1 MEASAFSF
9 AIIDWIFSV
18 FVLIFAVIGVIKGFI
33 DNIFGKLAV
42 ILGMLLAYIFY
53 KKTGEVVLKSMNAG
67 ALRDLLSFL
76 LIFIVVFLT
85 IKIIQMIVS
94 KIFEFSILK
103 SLDRTLGFFFG
114 ALEGLCIVGFMIFIL
129 QIQPFIPIQGLFNDS
144 FFYEH
149 MMPVITKTEEIKDKQ
164 SQELNDN
171 NKENK
176 SEREPA
182 VNDKKKDEQ
191 KHA

>member
-9 AIIDWIFSV
+9 AIIDWIFAGI
-18 FVLIFAVIGVIKGFI
+18 VLIFAVIGVIKGFI

-85 IKIIQMIVS
+85 IKR
-94 KIFEFSILK
+94 F
-103 SLDRTLGFFFG
+103 
-114 ALEGLCIVGFMIFIL
+114 
-129 QIQPFIPIQGLFNDS
+129 
-144 FFYEH
+144 
-149 MMPVITKTEEIKDKQ
+149 
-164 SQELNDN
+164 LN
-171 NKENK
+171 
-176 SEREPA
+176 S
-182 VNDKKKDEQ
+182 VF
-191 KHA
+191 

>member
-9 AIIDWIFSV
+9 AIIDWIFAGI
-18 FVLIFAVIGVIKGFI
+18 VLIFAVIGVIKGFI

-149 MMPVITKTEEIKDKQ
+149 MMPVITKTEEIKDKLT
-164 SQELNDN
+164 ELGI
-171 NKENK
+171 KE
-176 SEREPA
+176 EELA
-182 VNDKKKDEQ
+182 EQ
-191 KHA
+191 KEKGIYFYYENL